1 MIIRDFI
8 DDIARS
14 VAFLSRVH
22 MPERHFIGHDGK
34 LNRAVQAFAVAG
46 ALIALPGAAVFSVLD
61 AFRADAWLSALLAL
75 AVYTAITGVLHEDGL
90 CDTADGLGGGKTPE
104 QAMTIMRDSR
114 IGTYGGVALF
124 FTFALRASA
133 MAVLFR
139 TLSPSASGC
148 VLVATAA
155 LSRACLVWHWRLL
168 PPARKDGVA
177 SRVGEPDPQSAL
189 IAFVSAGL
197 LVAVLM
203 VPHSGLWN
211 SAIAV
216 AMAIAATY
224 IFSRF
229 ALHKIGGNTGD
240 TLGASQQISEIAV
253 LCTLALIAGMTI

>member
-61 AFRADAWLSALLAL
+61 AFQADAWLSALLAL

-133 MAVLFR
+133 MAILFHA
-139 TLSPSASGC
+139 LSPTASGC

-177 SRVGEPDPQSAL
+177 SRVGEPDPLSAA
-189 IAFVSAGL
+189 IAFGSAGL
-197 LVAVLM
+197 IVAGLVLPQVGIWITGLAVLA
-203 VPHSGLWN
+203 S
-211 SAIAV
+211 IAV
-216 AMAIAATY
+216 TY
-224 IFSRF
+224 MFSRF

-240 TLGASQQISEIAV
+240 TLGASQQISEIAI
-253 LCTLALIAGMTI
+253 LCTLAVFL

>member
-61 AFRADAWLSALLAL
+61 AFRADAIISALLAL
-75 AVYTAITGVLHEDGL
+75 AVHTAITGVLHEDGL

-104 QAMTIMRDSR
+104 QAMAIMRDSR

-133 MAVLFR
+133 MAILFA
-139 TLSPSASGC
+139 TLSPTASGC

-155 LSRACLVWHWRLL
+155 LSRACMVWHWRLL

-177 SRVGEPDPQSAL
+177 SRVGEPDSLSAS
-189 IAFVSAGL
+189 IAFGSAGL
-197 LVAVLM
+197 LVCVLM
-203 VPHSGLWN
+203 VPDAGFWQTALAALASM
-211 SAIAV
+211 V
-216 AMAIAATY
+216 ATY

-229 ALHKIGGNTGD
+229 TLHKIGGNTGD
-240 TLGASQQISEIAV
+240 TLGASQQISEITI
-253 LCTLALIAGMTI
+253 LCTLALIV